1 MALVN
6 MARTKQ
12 EVKTEQEGWK
22 EAENAPK
29 YPYGLSLHLDNETI
43 KKLGIAIPEGGAQLH
58 IEAIAKVTS
67 VSSHEE
73 VDGDKRC
80 NLQLQITDM
89 TVTPEQ
95 GAAKSD
101 MAKKLYE

>member
-12 EVKTEQEGWK
+12 EAKAEQDSWK
-22 EAENAPK
+22 EVENQPK
-29 YPYGLSLHLDNETI
+29 YPYGLSLHLDDETI
-43 KKLGIAIPEGGAQLH
+43 KKLGIAIPEGGATLRLD
-58 IEAIAKVTS
+58 ALAKVTS

-89 TVTPEQ
+89 AIVPEN
-95 GAAKSD
+95 ADTKSD